1 MEQAYPAFQ
10 WSNPT
15 RVVFG
20 VGELSRLAPL
30 LDDLAGSKAR
40 VFLVTGRRSLQARGI
55 LRRVIESLG
64 DGRVHLFDQAT
75 PFPSPDLADRALAEC
90 RGAGADVVLA
100 IGGGSAIDVGK
111 AVAVLAAHQGT
122 AREFAMRQ
130 KALVRPGLPFVA
142 VPTTSGSSSE
152 VTASAALWDM
162 EARRSMA
169 LVSPLMFPK
178 LAIVDPELAMS
189 MPMALAAATGM
200 DAFTSAFECFW
211 SLEAGPVSDA
221 LALEV
226 IRLFNA
232 HLERSCIQAD
242 LESRTYCAL
251 AATMSG
257 IAYSNSRPNA
267 CHAVGSPLTLFWGVA
282 HGQAVGVTLA
292 SFLRWTA
299 PAMPHK
305 LPALWSALGVR
316 DLDGAVARITQVMR
330 RCGLETRL
338 SGLGLTASDMDLL
351 LEHIR
356 WDRLEMLPR
365 PLERADARQLLEGL
379 L

>member
-30 LDDLAGSKAR
+30 LDGLAGSKAR
-40 VFLVTGRRSLQARGI
+40 LFLVTGRRSLQARGI
-55 LRRVIESLG
+55 LRRVMESLG
-64 DGRVHLFDQAT
+64 VDRVRLFDQVE
-75 PFPSPDLADRALAEC
+75 PFPAPELADLALAEC
-90 RGAGADVVLA
+90 RDAGADVVVA

-111 AVAVLAAHQGT
+111 AVAILAAHQGT
-122 AREFAMRQ
+122 AREYALRQ
-130 KALVRPGLPFVA
+130 KDLVRPGLPFVA

-152 VTASAALWDM
+152 VTAGAALWDM
-162 EARRSMA
+162 KAHRSMA
-169 LVSPLMFPK
+169 LSSPLMFPR
-178 LAIVDPELAMS
+178 LAVVDPELAMS

-200 DAFTSAFECFW
+200 DAFTSAFECYW

-232 HLERSCIQAD
+232 HLVRSCIQAD
-242 LESRTYCAL
+242 LESRAYCAL

-267 CHAVGSPLTLFWGVA
+267 CHAVGSPLSLFWGVA
-282 HGQAVGVTLA
+282 HGQAVGVTLT
-292 SFLRWTA
+292 SFLRWVA
-299 PAMPHK
+299 PAIPHK
-305 LPALWSALGVR
+305 LPALWDALGVR
-316 DLDGAVARITQVMR
+316 DLDEAVARIAQVMR

-338 SGLGLTASDMDLL
+338 GGLGITDSHMALL

-356 WDRLEMLPR
+356 WDRMGTLPR
-365 PLERADARQLLEGL
+365 PMERDDARRLLEGL